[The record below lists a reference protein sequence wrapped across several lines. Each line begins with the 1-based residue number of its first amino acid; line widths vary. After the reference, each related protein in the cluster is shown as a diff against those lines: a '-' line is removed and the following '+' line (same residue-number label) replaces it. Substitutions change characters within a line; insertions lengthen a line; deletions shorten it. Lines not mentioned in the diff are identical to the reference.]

1 VDLRKVS
8 FVSILVRPEG
18 QGVTEIGGFAD
29 FFTPLPETDNKR
41 LLEGFSTKDVL
52 Q

>member
-1 VDLRKVS
+1 VA

-18 QGVTEIGGFAD
+18 DDRQDIDGFAD
-29 FFTPLPETDNKR
+29 FFTPLPENDDKR
-41 LLEGFSTKDVL
+41 LLEGFSPKDVL